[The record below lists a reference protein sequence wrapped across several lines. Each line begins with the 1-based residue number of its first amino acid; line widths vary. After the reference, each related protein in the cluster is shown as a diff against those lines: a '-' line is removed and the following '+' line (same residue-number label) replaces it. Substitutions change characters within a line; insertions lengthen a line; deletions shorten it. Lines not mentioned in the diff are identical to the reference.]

1 LKVRYLWKTQKFP
14 ENAGVGKEISQ
25 GKPRYWEGYLAG
37 KLGFFRKIPG
47 LGDVN
52 RGKLP
57 VGEGCIP
64 AKLKFDHGY
73 TSGNFRG
80 F

>member
-25 GKPRYWEGYLAG
+25 ENSGTGKVTSLENSD
-37 KLGFFRKIPG
+37 FFGKIPG

-57 VGEGCIP
+57 VGE
-64 AKLKFDHGY
+64 
-73 TSGNFRG
+73 
-80 F
+80 

>member
-1 LKVRYLWKTQKFP
+1 M
-14 ENAGVGKEISQ
+14 GKEISQ
-25 GKPRYWEGYLAG
+25 ENSGTGKVTSLENSD
-37 KLGFFRKIPG
+37 FFGKIPG